1 MHAFVG
7 KIQSD
12 KILSDGAQM
21 AIFSDF
27 LRAAFSA
34 SRVQQISNQDSKFA
48 LRPHHVWKY
57 GALSANLECMSEMC
71 CTRLSEN
78 TGRKKSL
85 KIAIWAPSHKFVG
98 YNIRN

>member
-48 LRPHHVWKY
+48 L
-57 GALSANLECMSEMC
+57 
-71 CTRLSEN
+71 
-78 TGRKKSL
+78 
-85 KIAIWAPSHKFVG
+85 
-98 YNIRN
+98 